1 MKKYLLLLLL
11 SLFVF
16 TSCSDDDDEWDP
28 VQWKSDLTF
37 NEAREA
43 HVDANGGT
51 YLFTCTNYKVVSLIS
66 LQEDYGY
73 DTIGNYYP
81 ADWQTNTV
89 TGEWSKGEVKGV
101 TMTITISK
109 NESGKDRFLT
119 VTTESGDAFGVFR
132 IIQSK

>member
-16 TSCSDDDDEWDP
+16 TSCGDDDELDP
-28 VQWKSDLTF
+28 VQWKSDLVF
-37 NEAREA
+37 NEMLEA
-43 HVDANGGT
+43 HVDAKGGT
-51 YLFTCTNYKVVSLIS
+51 YLFTCTNYKWVTLNS

-73 DTIGNYYP
+73 NTLGSYYP
-81 ADWQTNTV
+81 ADLATNIV

-109 NESGKDRFLT
+109 NESGKDRYLT
-119 VTTESGDAFGVFR
+119 VTTESGDAFGVFH

>member
-1 MKKYLLLLLL
+1 MGGSDFFLLYIEKNKRSMKKYLLLLLL

-51 YLFTCTNYKVVSLIS
+51 YLFTRCHASSLA
-66 LQEDYGY
+66 
-73 DTIGNYYP
+73 P
-81 ADWQTNTV
+81 
-89 TGEWSKGEVKGV
+89 
-101 TMTITISK
+101 
-109 NESGKDRFLT
+109 
-119 VTTESGDAFGVFR
+119 
-132 IIQSK
+132 IIRWLP